1 MLPAAN
7 NSVTELL
14 SSKNHDD
21 FVLFEKEPFKMMVIN
36 ELKKAETL
44 SPIDEDTS
52 MITNLQNIKQGLKS
66 DYSDKEILNTILSN
80 MNFTEQLIEEHL
92 KVKKSTEAK
101 PAKARFVPRDA
112 EKYRKFVESA
122 YISKDR
128 EDPYTHF
135 YLKEAKNKELV
146 KTLISEEKKRHAEFE
161 AESRDTELKEEG
173 KVRRQKLQD
182 KIEDIL
188 LSEEIQ
194 NQDLFDL
201 SSAGLKTEV
210 NVRYDM
216 RTLVKS
222 EFIHDIDP
230 DLSVEAGLSAEEY
243 LALSRRRAEAKLIK
257 SKIIYKINQGA
268 ALSNNEKAYM
278 KQWVGDI
285 RTGKDRNLVNLRDSM
300 LPAAHTKL
308 TIGDVDAK
316 SLYALNSISRVQLE
330 RERHGA
336 FSLNDLVVE
345 LSHFLDE
352 EVVNKVETEIF
363 SDKLRNDW
371 GLSKEFKVVETR
383 NKEIGLVLNE
393 LEELAWRSA
402 GQLNDKD
409 VDHLK
414 AMLSV
419 KRNRDYFD
427 RQFYDNDMSSLKQF
441 AEAANQYDDRLEKIE
456 RWIVR
461 KEDEFQSRVVRPPK
475 NL

>member
-1 MLPAAN
+1 M
-7 NSVTELL
+7 
-14 SSKNHDD
+14 
-21 FVLFEKEPFKMMVIN
+21 
-36 ELKKAETL
+36 KK
-44 SPIDEDTS
+44 
-52 MITNLQNIKQGLKS
+52 
-66 DYSDKEILNTILSN
+66 
-80 MNFTEQLIEEHL
+80 
-92 KVKKSTEAK
+92 
-101 PAKARFVPRDA
+101 
-112 EKYRKFVESA
+112 
-122 YISKDR
+122 
-128 EDPYTHF
+128 
-135 YLKEAKNKELV
+135 
-146 KTLISEEKKRHAEFE
+146 
-161 AESRDTELKEEG
+161 
-173 KVRRQKLQD
+173 
-182 KIEDIL
+182 
-188 LSEEIQ
+188 
-194 NQDLFDL
+194 
-201 SSAGLKTEV
+201 
-210 NVRYDM
+210 
-216 RTLVKS
+216 
-222 EFIHDIDP
+222 
-230 DLSVEAGLSAEEY
+230 
-243 LALSRRRAEAKLIK
+243 
-257 SKIIYKINQGA
+257 
-268 ALSNNEKAYM
+268 
-278 KQWVGDI
+278 WVGDI